1 MSDRTRPLRRF
12 AISVIFDPVFDL
24 LKVFRF
30 ESRPEYRLLGLFV
43 PWIFIV
49 SLVGFFA
56 AWIVMVIIERTGLS
70 RHIWHLPLFF
80 LALVVLFTCMFGY
93 LLFP

>member
-1 MSDRTRPLRRF
+1 LRPF
-12 AISVIFDPVFDL
+12 AISVIFDPVYDL
-24 LKVFRF
+24 LKVFRI
-30 ESRPEYRLLGLFV
+30 EGRPEYRLLGLFV

-49 SLVGFFA
+49 SLIGFLA
-56 AWIVMVIIERTGLS
+56 AWIVMVIIEHTGLS
-70 RHIWHLPLFF
+70 RQIWHLPLFF

>member
-1 MSDRTRPLRRF
+1 MRSLRRST
-12 AISVIFDPVFDL
+12 ISVIFDVVFDL
-24 LKVFRF
+24 LNVFRI

-49 SLVGFFA
+49 SLVGFFT
-56 AWIVMVIIERTGLS
+56 AWIVVAIIERTGLS
-70 RHIWHLPLFF
+70 RQIWHLPLFF
-80 LALVVLFTCMFGY
+80 LALVVLFTSMFGY